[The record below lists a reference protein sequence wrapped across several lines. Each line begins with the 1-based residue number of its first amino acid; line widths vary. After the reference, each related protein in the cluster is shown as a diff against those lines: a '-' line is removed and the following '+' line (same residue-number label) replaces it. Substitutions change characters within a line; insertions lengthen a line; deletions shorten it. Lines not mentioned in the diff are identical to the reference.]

1 MERNISRDA
10 KNMMDEFAIMGR
22 KFSRLVNEASRGGDK
37 AQNRQFGKA
46 ANAYKQFFGE
56 LKKLYKLL

>member
-1 MERNISRDA
+1 MDNNIARDA

-22 KFSRLVNEASRGGDK
+22 KFSRLAHDAARIGDK
-37 AQNRQFGKA
+37 NQNRQFGNA
-46 ANAYKQFFGE
+46 ANAYKNFFGE

>member
-1 MERNISRDA
+1 MEKDISRDA
-10 KNMMDEFAIMGR
+10 KDMMDEFAIMGR
-22 KFSRLVNEASRGGDK
+22 KFSRLTHEASRGGNK